1 VTPRVSTI
9 IPVFNDA
16 RTLPAALDSVAAQH
30 LGPPAADAWEAIII
44 DDGSSDDSPAIARA
58 IAARDPRFRVV
69 TQPNAGPA
77 AARNRGLAL
86 ARGEFVHFLDADD
99 WLLPGGLG
107 ALLAAAGDADAAC
120 AGTRLCDDAGD
131 ELHTIRPPREGV
143 SAATLA
149 RGNALCT
156 GSHVVRRAWFE
167 RERFDERRRH
177 AEDFDL
183 WARLAARGLRWATSN
198 AIVSAHRIRPAS
210 LSSDFESMLASTAD
224 VLRRVGAA
232 ARVDAGVTADAL
244 RRVAAEYATLQAARD
259 ATPERAGAL
268 WRAHAACM
276 TGDPHPM
283 LAADLAADVARWAPV
298 LVLGVHESSSCAW
311 DAWPGV
317 VRWWRWC
324 ERERLAPPGMALDA
338 ARHLAPALVP
348 GVTVARALLDE
359 LDGAL
364 EVTLIGLGENGRLL
378 AREALSRGLRVRAL
392 DDAIGLSPAVPGVP
406 TTHVAAGL
414 AAHTTATPLLVTPI
428 HDAPL
433 RAAVGDRPHHAWR
446 DMRARLA
453 ADIEQRL
460 LALAAAL

>member
-1 VTPRVSTI
+1 MTPRVSTI

-16 RTLPAALDSVAAQH
+16 RTLPAALDSLAAQH
-30 LGPPAADAWEAIII
+30 LGPARDDAWEAIII
-44 DDGSSDDSPAIARA
+44 DDGATDDSPAIARA
-58 IAARDPRFRVV
+58 AAARDPRVRVV
-69 TQPNAGPA
+69 SQPNAGPA

-107 ALLAAAGDADAAC
+107 ALLAAAGEGDAAC

-143 SAATLA
+143 DAATLA

-183 WARLAARGLRWATSN
+183 WSRLAARGLRWTTTD

-210 LSSDFESMLASTAD
+210 LSSDYESMLASTVE
-224 VLRRVGAA
+224 VLRRAGAEHEPI
-232 ARVDAGVTADAL
+232 
-244 RRVAAEYATLQAARD
+244 RRAAAEYATLQAASD

-268 WRAHAACM
+268 WRAHAPCAP
-276 TGDPHPM
+276 GEQRPM
-283 LAADLAADVARWAPV
+283 LTADLAADVARWAPV
-298 LVLGVHESSSCAW
+298 LVLGVHESSPRAW

-324 ERERLAPPGMALDA
+324 ERAGLAPPAMELDA
-338 ARHLAPALVP
+338 ARRLAPALVP
-348 GVTVARALLDE
+348 GVAVAHALLDE

-364 EVTLIGLGENGRLL
+364 EVTLVGLGENGRLL

-392 DDAIGLSPAVPGVP
+392 DDAPARAALDDDAIGLAPPATP
-406 TTHVAAGL
+406 VAAGL
-414 AAHTTATPLLVTPI
+414 AAHTTGAPLLVTPI

-446 DMRARLA
+446 DARDRLA
-453 ADIEQRL
+453 ADMERRL
-460 LALAAAL
+460 VALVSAL